1 MIQIAN
7 IREATSAI
15 SVAKNLPMSS
25 EEIWVPSAQLP
36 ACSCSNTGL
45 RSAFFVIVNIGL
57 LVLIILHVT
66 ACPVDCWTQHTDD
79 DSPAIRFFSAHIMQC
94 KYEHSEWLRV
104 LPGLLLASFVLI
116 LVQWNWTWRVFNA
129 VLNLQASYAVHYKL
143 DNAASYQANK
153 YMLATLIM
161 DILLCVGSLGAYM
174 IVQYDHRWLTNI
186 PDDCAFQTGPAAYDV
201 RPYHGTGVVLLLV
214 SVACIHFFTALLYK
228 FEIRPSITIDTT
240 NFDNKV
246 TPFQRRV
253 TAAPS
258 EKRALLAASYR
269 RTAYIDGEIVYV
281 GLAVAFIISYL
292 VNSFSTA
299 IFLEYMVLGFG
310 ILLSIYNLYLSSR
323 AEYLYLQLESTQ
335 QAMPRQIY
343 FANNHIAL

>member
-1 MIQIAN
+1 M
-7 IREATSAI
+7 
-15 SVAKNLPMSS
+15 
-25 EEIWVPSAQLP
+25 
-36 ACSCSNTGL
+36 
-45 RSAFFVIVNIGL
+45 IVNIGL

-143 DNAASYQANK
+143 DNAANYQQNK